1 MENNAET
8 ALAEACKETG
18 GMIRNYTAAPL
29 FASGERKGHH
39 QWLIE
44 WDAPPKD
51 LDNFAEILDR
61 KLRTVNSDY
70 DAKRSHSIFL
80 DRLEVI
86 TAQSGLFDK
95 WLKTVGNLKL
105 GGQRKVPRLSND
117 RQYHRRRFLPS
128 SG

>member
-29 FASGERKGHH
+29 FASGGRKGHH

-61 KLRTVNSDY
+61 QLRTVNSDY

-117 RQYHRRRFLPS
+117 RHIIDALLALN
-128 SG
+128 G